1 MRWRPP
7 ETMRRRGSARCPA
20 PPASRTLAGDAGLPI
35 ATTVTT
41 PPPSDDRPRTAVL
54 MQLNGMGDLVWHA
67 EYFRCIARTS
77 RDGQVTL
84 IAPPTVMARDL
95 VGHEPWL
102 REVIDFDR
110 RPRRSER
117 RRGRHSGLLG
127 PWRFGAELAP
137 KRLERMV
144 LFSDHPGRG
153 VIACWRA
160 GIPLRIGYGAT
171 WLQRRLLTKAPRIEM
186 YRGPAVAGYKD
197 ATAFAIAQGW
207 CDAPIVPRVG
217 VRPDALERMRARLA
231 RLPRPLHALAIGASE
246 PYKQWGEENFAAL
259 CGLLAARGQGVLV
272 LAGPAERALAQAV
285 LARIPAPLRAN
296 VDAMTDG
303 TVADSVAALSLA
315 RSCIGNDTGAANIA
329 AAVGTRTWVI
339 LGPRPPLEHDP
350 EHLAMIRAPALADI
364 APEQVL
370 QQVAAAGMLEPGGE
384 GRG

>member
-1 MRWRPP
+1 MTTHSPTP
-7 ETMRRRGSARCPA
+7 SPA
-20 PPASRTLAGDAGLPI
+20 L
-35 ATTVTT
+35 
-41 PPPSDDRPRTAVL
+41 DDRPRTAVI

-67 EYFRCIARTS
+67 QYFRRIAETS

-95 VGHEPWL
+95 LGHEPWL

-127 PWRFGAELAP
+127 PLRFGAELVP
-137 KRLERMV
+137 KKLERMV

-160 GIPLRIGYGAT
+160 GIPVRIGYGAT
-171 WLQRRLLTKAPRIEM
+171 WLQRRMLTKSPWITM
-186 YRGPAVAGYKD
+186 YDGPAVAGYKD
-197 ATAFAIAQGW
+197 ATTFAIAQGW
-207 CDAPIVPRVG
+207 CDAPIVPRIS

-231 RLPRPLHALAIGASE
+231 PLPRPLHAIAIGASE
-246 PYKQWGEENFAAL
+246 PYKQWGEDNFVAL
-259 CGLLAARGQGVLV
+259 CGLLAARGQGVV
-272 LAGPAERALAQAV
+272 MLAGPAERPLAQAI
-285 LARIPAPLRAN
+285 LARIAPPLRAR
-296 VDAMTDG
+296 VDAITDG

-315 RSCIGNDTGAANIA
+315 QTCIGNDTGAANIA

-350 EHLAMIRAPALADI
+350 AHLAMIQAPTLAEIAPA
-364 APEQVL
+364 EVVRH
-370 QQVAAAGMLEPGGE
+370 VAEAGLLEPCTQAPA
-384 GRG
+384 